1 MAHDPFDSR
10 RRCEAGALMTAWPG
24 TGIDVLMGVGG
35 TPEAVLAACG
45 LGAMRG
51 TMQGIL
57 WPRNVEDRRL
67 AKAAGIDLTRVL
79 TLDDLVSSNDTFFVA
94 TGISDGTLLDGV
106 NYSGDFVRTHSLVT
120 RGLTHTVRDCFPPSS
135 GYPSK
140 SADCLLGVLMRVVRE
155 TGMNLSSW

>member
-1 MAHDPFDSR
+1 
-10 RRCEAGALMTAWPG
+10 
-24 TGIDVLMGVGG
+24 
-35 TPEAVLAACG
+35 
-45 LGAMRG
+45 
-51 TMQGIL
+51 MQGIL

-120 RGLTHTVRDCFPPSS
+120 RGLTHTVREIVSHHHLDTLQKISPIA
-135 GYPSK
+135 Y
-140 SADCLLGVLMRVVRE
+140 
-155 TGMNLSSW
+155 